1 MARRGALVLAAFLGL
16 FATQA
21 LGADSGSEGVPGG
34 PPACSVLA
42 RPAPPNSLSV
52 GLWVQ
57 CDYRVSEL
65 TVRSSDRRF
74 TFVPRSAELL
84 GASPEDSM
92 ACRRVGPRKADCD
105 GRVPAL
111 ARLHAVL
118 KIDEGICAK
127 PRLRLTVYAFG
138 GPECT
143 GNCSGIGF
151 RTLTPSPTDRFTMGC
166 GGS

>member
-1 MARRGALVLAAFLGL
+1 LAGALCVVALLP
-16 FATQA
+16 
-21 LGADSGSEGVPGG
+21 LGADAESEGVPAG

-57 CDYRVSEL
+57 CNYRVSEL

-92 ACRRVGPRKADCD
+92 SCRRLGPRNAHCD
-105 GRVPAL
+105 GRVRAL
-111 ARLHAVL
+111 ARFHAVL
-118 KIDEGICAK
+118 RIDEGICAK

-143 GNCSGIGF
+143 GNCPGIGF

-166 GGS
+166 SGS